1 MKIAIGADHG
11 GYELKEKLKNYLSH
25 QGVSLEDCGT
35 HSVDSVDYPQFAYA
49 VASKVS
55 GGECCRGII
64 IDGAGIGSCMVANKV
79 KGVRA
84 ALCYDVSSAKNSR
97 EHNDANVLTL
107 GAGLIGFELAKQI
120 VELFLSTECTVE
132 RHKKRVAMINELDK
146 GKIEKVIARSLKGDA
161 AISND
166 SQSKGDG
173 LLRSARND
181 GVGSRST
188 GSSSAPVDV
197 SNLDSEDLAKI
208 AGRIQSIIGGTC
220 TTVDD
225 NIICSDGKN
234 VFIHYGHATDI
245 DPAEIKKMIDA
256 GAGRIGYTP
265 NGKDVPSDVA
275 EYIDHT
281 LLKPQATP
289 EDITKL
295 CSEAKEYGF
304 AAVCVNPCYVK
315 LCSRLLMGTDVEVCS
330 VVGFPLGATPSE
342 IKAMEA
348 RRAIRDGA
356 KEIDMVINVGKLK
369 GGDDDYVLRDIRLVT
384 EACHDGSAICKVIIE
399 AALLTDEEKVRA
411 CRLSKKARADF
422 VKTSTGFGP
431 GGATA
436 HDVALMSEVV
446 KGTRMGVKA
455 AGGIGS
461 YADAKKM
468 IQAGATRIGTSAGI
482 KISKEA
488 REVTV
493 SS

>member
-1 MKIAIGADHG
+1 MKVAIGADHG

-25 QGVSLEDCGT
+25 KGVNVEDCGT
-35 HSVDSVDYPQFAYA
+35 HSVDSVDYPRFAYA

-55 GGECCRGII
+55 SGECSRGII

-84 ALCYDVSSAKNSR
+84 ALCYDVSSARNSR
-97 EHNDANVLTL
+97 EHNDANVVTL

-120 VELFLSTECTVE
+120 IDMFLSTECTVD
-132 RHKKRVAMINELDK
+132 RHKKRVAMIDDLDT
-146 GKIEKVIARSLKGDA
+146 GKSPSSPTV
-161 AISND
+161 
-166 SQSKGDG
+166 
-173 LLRSARND
+173 
-181 GVGSRST
+181 
-188 GSSSAPVDV
+188 SSSTPVDI

-220 TTVDD
+220 TAVDD
-225 NIICSDGKN
+225 NIVCSDGKN

-245 DPAEIKKMIDA
+245 DPDEIKKMIDA

-275 EYIDHT
+275 KYIDHT

-295 CSEAKEYGF
+295 CNEAKEYGF
-304 AAVCVNPCYVK
+304 AAVCVNSCYVK
-315 LCSRLLMGTDVEVCS
+315 LCSQLLMGTDVEVCS

-369 GGDDDYVLRDIRLVT
+369 GGDDDYVLRDIRMVT

-399 AALLTDEEKVRA
+399 AAMLTDEEKVGA
-411 CRLSKKARADF
+411 CQLSKKARADF

-446 KGTRMGVKA
+446 KGTKMGVKA
-455 AGGIGS
+455 AGGIKS
-461 YADAKKM
+461 YADAQKM
-468 IQAGATRIGTSAGI
+468 IQAGATRIGASAGI

-488 REVTV
+488 KEVTI
-493 SS
+493 SN